1 MYEVRFGIN
10 IFAVHMSRDKCVIS
24 GHDTT
29 ASAISWVLYSIA
41 SSPEWQKKC
50 QDEIDEILEDRD
62 TDDLEW

>member
-1 MYEVRFGIN
+1 
-10 IFAVHMSRDKCVIS
+10 MSRDKCVIS